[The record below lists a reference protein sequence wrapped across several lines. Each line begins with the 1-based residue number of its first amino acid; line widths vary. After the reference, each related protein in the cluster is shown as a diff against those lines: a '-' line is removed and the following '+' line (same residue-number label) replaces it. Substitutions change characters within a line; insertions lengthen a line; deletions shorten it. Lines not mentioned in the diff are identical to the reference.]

1 MKKYFLYEIKK
12 SLPAAGYLTLSMT
25 AWYLILILLF
35 SITRLEDIFYN
46 LVPLMFFAGA
56 VAVLSPIKI
65 FTYRTKKR
73 SVDLYY
79 SLPLSHRK
87 ILTVKFLT
95 GLAVLYASYTVAF
108 FIGMAA
114 SAIKTPELNAV
125 YYIPLYFASL
135 IPLYILYSVSAFAFT
150 RAYKKT
156 DGILFIVFWFAVI
169 PVVLEVIDRIFYVYG
184 FQPNYL
190 LNCVINAQAYS
201 PTYPLSF
208 VTEYFGGLISN
219 SFDKIWWYE
228 FTPANQAVVTANIIA
243 GLTLNALLSIG
254 ATAGLFLLE
263 KHTKAENAGQ
273 ISDSL
278 FGYKTMI
285 PIYTVCCLSLCISGS
300 TALNVVAVV
309 MTILISTAITVIY
322 KRTVKIGWKQAV
334 AIAAPI
340 VAGIALGA
348 LFTL

>member
-1 MKKYFLYEIKK
+1 M
-12 SLPAAGYLTLSMT
+12 
-25 AWYLILILLF
+25 
-35 SITRLEDIFYN
+35 
-46 LVPLMFFAGA
+46 
-56 VAVLSPIKI
+56 
-65 FTYRTKKR
+65 
-73 SVDLYY
+73 
-79 SLPLSHRK
+79 
-87 ILTVKFLT
+87 
-95 GLAVLYASYTVAF
+95 
-108 FIGMAA
+108 
-114 SAIKTPELNAV
+114 
-125 YYIPLYFASL
+125 
-135 IPLYILYSVSAFAFT
+135 
-150 RAYKKT
+150 
-156 DGILFIVFWFAVI
+156 
-169 PVVLEVIDRIFYVYG
+169 
-184 FQPNYL
+184 
-190 LNCVINAQAYS
+190 
-201 PTYPLSF
+201 
-208 VTEYFGGLISN
+208 
-219 SFDKIWWYE
+219 
-228 FTPANQAVVTANIIA
+228 VTANIIA